1 MNRKTYW
8 SVLCVIFIMAL
19 AACGGN
25 GTKIPPPVEMITVTS
40 GSGQSAVVSTAFAN
54 PLVATVSTG
63 GVPNAGVAV
72 TFTAPGSGASG
83 TFNSGSATA
92 MVTTDANGVATSP
105 AFTAN
110 STAGGPYIV
119 TAAAAGVSAN
129 VNFTLT
135 NTAAA
140 VASSQFT
147 FYVSGENLDDGFEDF
162 YAIGGTVVIDAN
174 GNVEGG
180 EQDFNDGDLIHSPTT
195 GDTITGGSLVEDTAT
210 GLGTLTVITNNSAV
224 GVNGTETFGI
234 QFVNP
239 SHALLIAF
247 DESATSSG
255 SLDLQTLPSPLAAPN
270 GNFAFSLTGVDPN
283 FNSVVV
289 GGVFTVSGAGSGNLT
304 SGLFD
309 YNDAGDVVTGTPF
322 TGTMSAPDGFGRG
335 TIINTD
341 IATTVAYYIVGP
353 GAIRLLDVDSALVSG
368 SEGTGSLS
376 GSAFGQGSSAGE
388 FDNSSLTASV
398 FNLESNDYGFP
409 YVAVGEFSTS
419 AAPAVKATPK
429 PQGLPPVADF
439 NGYGDDNEDGSP
451 VAAIPISGTYG
462 IQTNGYGSMTFTTD
476 LQDVTFLGVYLVDP
490 NINIQDPNNST
501 GTGGALLV
509 ELDGLVGT
517 GIAIPQTVTSTAAI
531 TGNYVYGAQVFET
544 DDGEEAD
551 LIGQAAISSGVLSG
565 TGLLN
570 DPFDVTGLG
579 VGDDI
584 DVNGTAIPDTTSGAT
599 GRYTMFA
606 TPLTVVETNSGGTF
620 VFDSV
625 VIYQANGGQL
635 FSMNGDNEDL
645 DTTLF
650 GGPLQQQGS
659 APIIPVPAKKSA
671 VKLNLKLKS
680 K

>member
-105 AFTAN
+105 TFTAN
-110 STAGGPYIV
+110 STTGGPYIV
-119 TAAAAGVSAN
+119 TAAAAGVTAT

-147 FYVSGENLDDGFEDF
+147 FFASGENYDTESGFEDS
-162 YAIGGTVVIDAN
+162 YSIAGTVVIDAN
-174 GNVEGG
+174 GNVNGG
-180 EQDFNDGDLIHSPTT
+180 EQDFNDGDDIHSIAA
-195 GDTITGGSLVEDTAT
+195 TITGGSLVEDTAT
-210 GLGTLTVITNNSAV
+210 GQGTLTLITNDASV
-224 GVNGTETFGI
+224 GVNGTETLGV

-239 SHALLIAF
+239 NHALLIQF
-247 DESATSSG
+247 DASATSSG
-255 SLDLQTLPSPLAAPN
+255 SLDFQTLPSPLAPPS
-270 GNFAFSLTGVDPN
+270 GSFAFTLTGVDPD
-283 FNSVVV
+283 FNSTVV
-289 GGVFTVSGAGSGNLT
+289 GGVFTVSGTGATNLT
-304 SGLFD
+304 AGIYD
-309 YNDAGDVVTGTPF
+309 YNDAGVTGFDTAF
-322 TGTMSAPDGFGRG
+322 TGTVSAPDGFGRG

-353 GAIRLLDVDSALVSG
+353 EAMRLIDIDNTFDSTP
-368 SEGTGSLS
+368 GTGTYV
-376 GSAFGQGSSAGE
+376 GSAFGQGDSAGG
-388 FDNSSLTASV
+388 FSNASLGASV
-398 FNLESNDYGFP
+398 FNLESNWSGFS
-409 YVAVGEFSTS
+409 YAAVGEFSTS
-419 AAPAVKATPK
+419 AAPALKAAPR

-439 NGYGDDNEDGSP
+439 NGYGDDNEEGSAVGP
-451 VAAIPISGTYG
+451 ILISGTYG
-462 IQTNGYGSMTFTTD
+462 IQTNGYGSLTFTNE
-476 LQDVTFLGVYLVDP
+476 LQDVSFLGVYLVDP
-490 NINIQDPNNST
+490 NINIQDPNNTTT
-501 GTGGALLV
+501 GLGGALV
-509 ELDGLVGT
+509 AELDGLVGT

-531 TGNYVYGAQVFET
+531 TGDYAFGAQAY
-544 DDGEEAD
+544 DNGDGEEVD
-551 LIGQAAISSGVLSG
+551 FVGQGAVSSGVLTG

-570 DPFDVTGLG
+570 DPSLDFGLGSGADINVTG
-579 VGDDI
+579 
-584 DVNGTAIPDTTSGAT
+584 TADPDTTTGAT
-599 GRYTMFA
+599 GRYTMFTA
-606 TPLTVVETNSGGTF
+606 PLTVTETNSGGTV

-635 FSMNGDNEDL
+635 FWLNEDAS
-645 DTTLF
+645 TVF
-650 GGPLQQQGS
+650 GGSIQQQPS
-659 APIIPVPAKKSA
+659 LPITPASKKA
-671 VKLNLKLKS
+671 GLKPNIKPKS